1 MSEWERR
8 LEEAGKLGDSGSS
21 DSKQRLKKSLQRK
34 KDYLG
39 GRKSR
44 HKLGG
49 ENHPLILAAVFFI
62 HQLCLCTDK

>member
-8 LEEAGKLGDSGSS
+8 LEEAGKLGDSGNS
-21 DSKQRLKKSLQRK
+21 DSKPEVKEEPPKK

-49 ENHPLILAAVFFI
+49 EKSSLDISLQCFFI
-62 HQLCLCTDK
+62 HQLFMHR